1 MHIPV
6 LNGKLKLR
14 NLTVLISQEIQENIY
29 IVPYL
34 EEKCTS
40 CFNMFQILTTNGEGM
55 LVGNPAPR
63 ASRGSPVPVMALQG
77 S

>member
-1 MHIPV
+1 MNILV

-14 NLTVLISQEIQENIY
+14 NLTVLISQDIQEKIY
-29 IVPYL
+29 IVPHL

-40 CFNMFQILTTNGEGM
+40 CFNIFQILTTNGEGM
-55 LVGNPAPR
+55 VVGHPAPR
-63 ASRGSPVPVMALQG
+63 ASSGSPVPVVALQG